1 MLRLEDFKK
10 DREKAKNWAKEKSE
24 KWKKSLGLEEKRL
37 LEDSVSFQRVNDTL
51 EKNRGRYIKISSV
64 RKNVDR
70 LDKSLEVR
78 EAKLDDSI
86 YVYRNL
92 VSKELG
98 DVPNSFYEKGKNTI
112 NREQYS
118 QFENNFQYG
127 VIHDFMH
134 SNLTPHSGDQSY
146 PVLLHL
152 KVPKG
157 ESMGYLEEDQIFI
170 GRNQGFE
177 VKSMKIIAEKG
188 RQVIKVKG
196 ELTSKGKVAD
206 RIKAVQTNLND
217 RFTSELGIEQNAIE
231 LNIDGF
237 SASVMVHRTETLLEQ
252 FISHIP
258 RNILVGSIEKMN
270 QDVAFIFTDNSLV
283 FYDGNPDD
291 LGFYNPAK
299 KNLII
304 QINHEGHILKK
315 DEVIN
320 TLFHEFGHTV
330 DDLLFD
336 NISLEK
342 EFNEIYE
349 EKKDNITIEE
359 YIKEDSVEF
368 FGGVFGYLYSPNLQ
382 QREQIQ
388 REAPKTCEFIKNL
401 VENYP
406 SL

>member
-157 ESMGYLEEDQIFI
+157 ESMGYL
-170 GRNQGFE
+170 
-177 VKSMKIIAEKG
+177 
-188 RQVIKVKG
+188 
-196 ELTSKGKVAD
+196 
-206 RIKAVQTNLND
+206 
-217 RFTSELGIEQNAIE
+217 
-231 LNIDGF
+231 
-237 SASVMVHRTETLLEQ
+237 
-252 FISHIP
+252 
-258 RNILVGSIEKMN
+258 
-270 QDVAFIFTDNSLV
+270 
-283 FYDGNPDD
+283 
-291 LGFYNPAK
+291 
-299 KNLII
+299 
-304 QINHEGHILKK
+304 
-315 DEVIN
+315 
-320 TLFHEFGHTV
+320 
-330 DDLLFD
+330 
-336 NISLEK
+336 
-342 EFNEIYE
+342 
-349 EKKDNITIEE
+349 
-359 YIKEDSVEF
+359 
-368 FGGVFGYLYSPNLQ
+368 
-382 QREQIQ
+382 
-388 REAPKTCEFIKNL
+388 
-401 VENYP
+401 
-406 SL
+406 